1 MAYTTPIA
9 PRSVDYSACHSGE
22 ATGMGGRVA
31 ATTAAD
37 HGNGATAA
45 RLQARVA
52 GWPLPQ
58 QPTIGTL
65 RVSVG
70 GIGEVS
76 DPASFFMCMALC
88 ISLIRS
94 DLF

>member
-1 MAYTTPIA
+1 MADTTPIA
-9 PRSVDYSACHSGE
+9 PQSIDYSACHSGE

-37 HGNGATAA
+37 
-45 RLQARVA
+45 
-52 GWPLPQ
+52 
-58 QPTIGTL
+58 IGTL

-76 DPASFFMCMALC
+76 DPASFFMCTALC
-88 ISLIRS
+88 ISLILS

>member
-1 MAYTTPIA
+1 
-9 PRSVDYSACHSGE
+9 
-22 ATGMGGRVA
+22 MGGRVA

-37 HGNGATAA
+37 
-45 RLQARVA
+45 
-52 GWPLPQ
+52 
-58 QPTIGTL
+58 IGTL

-76 DPASFFMCMALC
+76 DPASFFMCTALC
-88 ISLIRS
+88 ISLILS